1 MPEEPQVDKTVPL
14 VKLVREKRFDDLE
27 AEWMAVVEDEA
38 WDLDALRVVLQE
50 LVDQGA
56 TKALESLV
64 WLLLSSW
71 KDRKGV
77 EPTLDAARR
86 VADLLP
92 ESDVLR
98 DELAGVYRAA
108 FGGVPSIATL
118 AEMALPR
125 RDIPL
130 RVAVQRLEKLLLLEP
145 GTYVSDSRRKSPG
158 RVIGVDEARKV
169 LSVSFGDT
177 QRAYDA
183 ASVENLEIGEQDDLA
198 AILLFDKPRVERLA
212 AEDPAELA
220 RLVLK
225 AYGPHMGFRDFK
237 SALAE
242 VVPAGAW
249 SRWWSGAKTRVRRS
263 PLIEMSDG
271 AQPTFFLRATPRAF
285 EDRAREEFDEAPPGQ
300 ARLVLVLG
308 HLKETGHDPSA
319 EMALARHFAD
329 ELSRVAAATAA
340 APSEALAALAVLA
353 EIRRAHP
360 DAVPPGLPAPE
371 SILTP
376 EADVAALLRPI
387 TDDGLARC
395 VLALVRDA
403 MPERWPDLHAAAL
416 LGCSESVCE
425 WIAEQLAGAG
435 HEDSLAG
442 AAATILKRPDE
453 NVPAILWLWQAA
465 TAGQHPQALAGV
477 DRASLTIRFFLA
489 ADGLAGRAADDR
501 SLRSLVS
508 QIRSTAAAR
517 DGALLRS
524 VLEASDDR
532 QAKDIRAAIERNA
545 ALTDVIR
552 TRLLDI
558 VRKTH
563 PSHFVVKTVPPWEED
578 VIYTTPA
585 ALLKQE
591 EVYGDLVT
599 KKVLDNQRAIASAA
613 EHGDISENAEFTA
626 ALEERDRLAER
637 AARLQAD
644 IARARPITPSM
655 GAGDTVT
662 VGSRVRARNLATGAE
677 EIFVCLGPWD
687 ADIGKHIYYYRAPL
701 AIAFMGK
708 KVGDIAVF
716 GAGADE
722 RKWEILEVGPGL

>member
-1 MPEEPQVDKTVPL
+1 MPEEPQVDRTVPL

-56 TKALESLV
+56 TKALESLL

-98 DELAGVYRAA
+98 EELAGVYRAA

-145 GTYVSDSRRKSPG
+145 GTYVSDSRRRSPG

-225 AYGPHMGFRDFK
+225 AYGPHMGFRDFR

-271 AQPTFFLRATPRAF
+271 AEPTFFLRATPRAF
-285 EDRAREEFDEAPPGQ
+285 EDRSREEFDETPPGQ

-329 ELSRVAAATAA
+329 ELS
-340 APSEALAALAVLA
+340 
-353 EIRRAHP
+353 
-360 DAVPPGLPAPE
+360 PE

-387 TDDGLARC
+387 AADGLARC

-403 MPERWPDLHAAAL
+403 MPERWPDLYAAAL
-416 LGCSESVCE
+416 MGCSESVCE

-465 TAGQHPQALAGV
+465 TSGRHPQALAGV

-585 ALLKQE
+585 ALHKQE

-626 ALEERDRLAER
+626 ALEERERLAER

-644 IARARPITPSM
+644 IAKARPITPSM
-655 GAGDTVT
+655 ASGDTVT
-662 VGSRVRARNLATGAE
+662 VGSRLRARRVATGEE
-677 EIFVCLGPWD
+677 EIFVFLGPWD
-687 ADIGKHIYYYRAPL
+687 TDIAKHIYYYRAPL
-701 AIAFMGK
+701 ALAFMGRR
-708 KVGDIAVF
+708 VGDTVAF
-716 GAGADE
+716 GTGADE
-722 RKWEILEVGPGL
+722 RKWEILEAGPGI

>member
-38 WDLDALRVVLQE
+38 WDLDAMAVVLHE

-56 TKALESLV
+56 TKALESLL

-77 EPTLDAARR
+77 EPTLGAARR
-86 VADLLP
+86 LADLLP
-92 ESDVLR
+92 DSDVLR
-98 DELAGVYRAA
+98 DELSGLYRAA
-108 FGGVPSIATL
+108 FGGVPAVATL
-118 AEMALPR
+118 TEMTALR

-130 RVAVQRLEKLLLLEP
+130 RVAMQRLEKLLMLEP

-183 ASVENLEIGEQDDLA
+183 ASVENLEIGEQDDFGSL
-198 AILLFDKPRVERLA
+198 LLFDKPRLA
-212 AEDPAELA
+212 QLAEENPAELA
-220 RLVLK
+220 RLVL
-225 AYGPHMGFRDFK
+225 AAHGPHMGFRDFK
-237 SALAE
+237 AVLAE
-242 VVPAGAW
+242 VVPGDAW
-249 SRWWSGAKTRVRRS
+249 SKWWAGAKTSVRRS

-271 AQPTFFLRATPRAF
+271 TQPTFFLRAKPRAF
-285 EDRAREEFDEAPPGQ
+285 EDRSREEFEETPPGQ
-300 ARLVLVLG
+300 ERLLLVLR
-308 HLKETGHDPSA
+308 HLKETGHDPAA
-319 EMALARHFAD
+319 EAVLLRHFAD
-329 ELSRVAAATAA
+329 EIARPLTRGGA

-353 EIRRAHP
+353 EIRRTHA
-360 DAVPPGLPAPE
+360 DAVPPALPAAE

-376 EADVAALLRPI
+376 EADIAALLRPI
-387 TDDGLARC
+387 AADGLARC
-395 VLALVRDA
+395 VLALVREA
-403 MPERWPDLHAAAL
+403 LPERWPDLYASAL
-416 LGCSESVCE
+416 MGCSESVCE
-425 WIAEQLAGAG
+425 WLAEQLADG
-435 HEDSLAG
+435 HEDRLAG
-442 AAATILKRPDE
+442 AAAAILKRPDE
-453 NVPAILWLWQAA
+453 NVSALMWLWKAA
-465 TAGQHPQALAGV
+465 TSGEHPQALADV
-477 DRASLTIRFFLA
+477 NRSSLTIRFFLA
-489 ADGLAGRAADDR
+489 ADGLARQATDDR
-501 SLRSLVS
+501 SLRPLVS
-508 QIRSTAAAR
+508 QIRSTVAAR

-545 ALTDVIR
+545 VLTDVLR

-563 PSHFVVKTVPPWEED
+563 PAHFVVKALPPWEED
-578 VIYTTPA
+578 VIYTTPV
-585 ALLKQE
+585 ALHKQE
-591 EVYGDLVT
+591 EIYGDLVT
-599 KKVLDNQRAIASAA
+599 KKVLDNQRAIATAA

-626 ALEERDRLAER
+626 ALEERERLAER

-655 GAGDTVT
+655 ASGDTVT

-677 EIFVCLGPWD
+677 ELFVFLGPWD
-687 ADIGKHIYYYRAPL
+687 TDISKYIYYYRAPL
-701 AIAFMGK
+701 ALAFMGR
-708 KVGDIAVF
+708 KVGEMAAF
-716 GAGADE
+716 GAGPDE
-722 RKWEILEVGPGL
+722 RKWEILEVGPGI